1 MARAAARGQ
10 PQQQQTLPRHRNC
23 RQLLRRAG
31 RTAACCVIFI
41 AATAEMSTFLKY
53 VGTPCHGFFSRSAAC
68 AAGSGDSRESTLVAA
83 GPEEEEADDAIVSAQ
98 KKGG

>member
-1 MARAAARGQ
+1 MGRPPRLCNRRQLPAARS
-10 PQQQQTLPRHRNC
+10 
-23 RQLLRRAG
+23 

-68 AAGSGDSRESTLVAA
+68 ATGSGESRASTLAA
-83 GPEEEEADDAIVSAQ
+83 GTDEEEADDAIVSAQ
-98 KKGG
+98 KKES